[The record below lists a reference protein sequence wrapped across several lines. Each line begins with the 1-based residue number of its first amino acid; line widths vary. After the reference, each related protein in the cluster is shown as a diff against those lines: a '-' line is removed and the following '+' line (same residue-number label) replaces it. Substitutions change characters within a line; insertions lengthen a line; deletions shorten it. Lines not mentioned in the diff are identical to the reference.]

1 MNVHILATVL
11 KHELIASTLLVFKT
25 LRAGFPT
32 ATIHVAG
39 NDLDHP
45 CDIVLGRA
53 AQAVGASYANIP
65 RVAHG
70 AWIEFLLR
78 RESEP
83 FWICDGDIEFYGCVE
98 DWFKNP
104 TERQLFAGR
113 YEPEFFEEWTQS
125 QHVARLHPSLMWFN
139 PRPLRAAM
147 RLWPGK
153 HPFFHSVEK
162 TLVRWAFVP
171 DSGKL
176 RFYDTCAGLHHA
188 LEGTPFTPAQNDAFH
203 HTFAGTYSD
212 LIGATDEDSHNHEAL
227 CKSALPVWPVG
238 K

>member
-147 RLWPGK
+147 RLWP
-153 HPFFHSVEK
+153 VEK
-162 TLVRWAFVP
+162 RFPELPATCIFEAARRRSIIVLARSTLDRGRRTMSPQQASLQRSF
-171 DSGKL
+171 
-176 RFYDTCAGLHHA
+176 
-188 LEGTPFTPAQNDAFH
+188 
-203 HTFAGTYSD
+203 
-212 LIGATDEDSHNHEAL
+212 
-227 CKSALPVWPVG
+227 
-238 K
+238 